1 MLLTGT
7 AADGFN
13 GTINGQPFTSLN
25 LILAGSAS
33 TDSLQGLNAAATWNL
48 GSIHQYSSLGRTLGF
63 SGFEALQGGS
73 GNDAF
78 VFANGT
84 VFPGSIDGG
93 AGSDT
98 LNFAAYTTARS
109 VLLTGLG
116 STDGFDGSEA
126 SLTGG
131 FANIDAYIGS
141 SALTDTLTGRDV
153 PTTWNING
161 ANTYSNGANTLSF
174 SGVEILVGGSAADTF
189 IITGA
194 QAFSLHGGAGNDSFL
209 FNNGASLTGSLDGG
223 SGTDTLDFS
232 AYATA
237 RSVILTGA
245 DATGFSGTQPAISGG
260 FTGIDVLVGSA
271 ATNDNLTG
279 TNAASTWTIGAADT
293 YRTGT
298 ATLDFSGYEN
308 LLGGSGNDTFAF
320 TGSGSVKGTVNGGL
334 GTNWLDYSLYGS
346 GVHVN
351 LFSSPVTVGTAYLP
365 GAECHRHLRWPGERP
380 AELCKHHRQ
389 RFQ

>member
-1 MLLTGT
+1 M
-7 AADGFN
+7 
-13 GTINGQPFTSLN
+13 
-25 LILAGSAS
+25 
-33 TDSLQGLNAAATWNL
+33 
-48 GSIHQYSSLGRTLGF
+48 
-63 SGFEALQGGS
+63 
-73 GNDAF
+73 
-78 VFANGT
+78 
-84 VFPGSIDGG
+84 
-93 AGSDT
+93 
-98 LNFAAYTTARS
+98 
-109 VLLTGLG
+109 
-116 STDGFDGSEA
+116 
-126 SLTGG
+126 
-131 FANIDAYIGS
+131 
-141 SALTDTLTGRDV
+141 TGRDV

-271 ATNDNLTG
+271 ATNDNLTDEQG
-279 TNAASTWTIGAADT
+279 PPPGTIGAADT
-293 YRTGT
+293 YRTRT

-308 LLGGSGNDTFAF
+308 LLGGGGNDTFAF

-334 GTNWLDYSLYGS
+334 GTDWLDYSLYGT

-351 LFSSPVTVGTAYLP
+351 LFSSPVTVGTLTYPALSATGVFGGLANGLLNFANITGSASNDVLIGDNNPNVINGGRATTRCGP
-365 GAECHRHLRWPGERP
+365 GRQRHLPVCRWLWDRYGRGTRRQRGAGYARLLRRDPRP
-380 AELCKHHRQ
+380 ALHDHPGRPDGGLQVEPGQRQ
-389 RFQ
+389 RPEH